1 MSCAQEATAASVFDV
16 APPVVETDLD
26 QGACARKANGSKE
39 FRPNESPRK
48 HCAAW
53 PRVATTSTSVRCWA
67 LRIVSRVVPNRMLTV
82 INKKM
87 SGS

>member
-26 QGACARKANGSKE
+26 QVPARGEANGSKE

-48 HCAAW
+48 HRAAW
-53 PRVATTSTSVRCWA
+53 PRIATTSTSARCWA